1 MLHYIYVIGC
11 ALNLYTHAYKH
22 LGIEIHGL
30 PLVWKKKPFL
40 ILNILWCKGGKKD
53 INLVLFYHSQPTEV
67 TTDVKLGE
75 KKIKTYLKVCITRR
89 GVLSL
94 FTS

>member
-1 MLHYIYVIGC
+1 M
-11 ALNLYTHAYKH
+11 
-22 LGIEIHGL
+22 E
-30 PLVWKKKPFL
+30 KKPSL

-75 KKIKTYLKVCITRR
+75 KKLQLI
-89 GVLSL
+89 
-94 FTS
+94 